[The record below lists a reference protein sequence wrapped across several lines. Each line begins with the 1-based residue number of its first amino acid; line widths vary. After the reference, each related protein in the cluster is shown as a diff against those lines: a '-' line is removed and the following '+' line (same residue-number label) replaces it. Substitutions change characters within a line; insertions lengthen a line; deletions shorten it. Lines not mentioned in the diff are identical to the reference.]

1 MTGGLL
7 FFVLYTGNN
16 FAPSSKCSDKGT
28 MLKYSYKVRMIMQYL
43 ATAEALRDSYKVEY
57 YRVLVH

>member
-28 MLKYSYKVRMIMQYL
+28 MLKYRYN
-43 ATAEALRDSYKVEY
+43 VEIQ
-57 YRVLVH
+57 LQS